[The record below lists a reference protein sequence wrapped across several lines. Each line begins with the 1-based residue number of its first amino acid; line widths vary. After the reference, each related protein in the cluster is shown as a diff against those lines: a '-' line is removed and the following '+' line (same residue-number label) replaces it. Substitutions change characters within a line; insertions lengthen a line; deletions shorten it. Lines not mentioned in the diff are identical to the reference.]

1 MTFRTRTFSAVF
13 TAAAIALAVS
23 TLLVEQSLRRF
34 YDNDVRNSLLSQA
47 RLAAH
52 LFMTGA
58 PALQDR
64 SPDRA
69 ADELSALLGVRV
81 TLVDAG
87 GRVIGDSEQDDE
99 TLRDLDNHA
108 DRAEFI
114 EATAH
119 GTGTAVRHSA
129 TTNIDT
135 MYAAV
140 RLEAGLVRFVRL
152 AVPLTDIR
160 ERVASLRRL
169 SLVGLG
175 AGLFVALVAT
185 AVTSV
190 LLNRRL
196 QAVAETARR
205 YQAGDFSRPARD
217 HGRDELGMV
226 ANVLDATARELG
238 ARLVEV
244 ERERAHTDAI
254 LSGMVEGVLLVD
266 ADGRLVLTNP
276 AAQRMLQITGPS
288 TGLHYLEVVRQPD
301 IVALMTAVLD
311 GRPAAPVEIE
321 LARDPARRVRASVVP
336 VEAAR
341 GGGAVLVLYDI
352 TDLRHADQVRRDFV
366 ANVSHELKT
375 PLTIV
380 SGFAETLSEESVPD
394 DVRREFARSISK
406 NANRMQ
412 RIVDDLLDLSR
423 IESGGWVP
431 RPARTSVSAA
441 AAEIFATVTSRAE
454 VDETELATDIAED
467 AAMVNADPT
476 ALRQLL
482 SNLVENA
489 VRYAPGGRVMV
500 FARRAGNGVNVGVR
514 DTGSGIAPEHLPRIF
529 ERFYRADAGRSREAG
544 GTGLGLAIVRH
555 LAEAHGGRVWAESRL
570 GEGTTITAFFPDL

>member
-1 MTFRTRTFSAVF
+1 
-13 TAAAIALAVS
+13 AVS

-99 TLRDLDNHA
+99 ALRDLDNHA

-140 RLEAGLVRFVRL
+140 RLEAGPVRFVRL

-276 AAQRMLQITGPS
+276 AAQRMLQIAGPS

-311 GRPAAPVEIE
+311 GRPAAPVDIE
-321 LARDPARRVRASVVP
+321 LARDPAR
-336 VEAAR
+336 
-341 GGGAVLVLYDI
+341 
-352 TDLRHADQVRRDFV
+352 
-366 ANVSHELKT
+366 
-375 PLTIV
+375 
-380 SGFAETLSEESVPD
+380 SE
-394 DVRREFARSISK
+394 
-406 NANRMQ
+406 
-412 RIVDDLLDLSR
+412 
-423 IESGGWVP
+423 
-431 RPARTSVSAA
+431 
-441 AAEIFATVTSRAE
+441 
-454 VDETELATDIAED
+454 
-467 AAMVNADPT
+467 
-476 ALRQLL
+476 
-482 SNLVENA
+482 
-489 VRYAPGGRVMV
+489 
-500 FARRAGNGVNVGVR
+500 
-514 DTGSGIAPEHLPRIF
+514 
-529 ERFYRADAGRSREAG
+529 
-544 GTGLGLAIVRH
+544 
-555 LAEAHGGRVWAESRL
+555 
-570 GEGTTITAFFPDL
+570 